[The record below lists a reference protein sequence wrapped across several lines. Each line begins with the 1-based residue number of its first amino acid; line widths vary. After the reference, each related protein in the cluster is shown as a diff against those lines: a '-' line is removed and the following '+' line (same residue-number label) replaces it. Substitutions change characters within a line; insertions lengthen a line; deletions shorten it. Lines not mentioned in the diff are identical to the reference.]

1 MARLTHRR
9 GWSWGRDKVG
19 EGRLLATKQEA
30 TRSEQEGQKK
40 KNSSMTYEK
49 LSRAMRWAAAGAVRV
64 LPLRPA

>member
-9 GWSWGRDKVG
+9 GWSWGRDKVD

-40 KNSSMTYEK
+40 GELES
-49 LSRAMRWAAAGAVRV
+49 V
-64 LPLRPA
+64 